1 MKKILISII
10 ILVMSMVSFGYTLP
24 TLEVSNKMRNNT
36 RYSSNVEV
44 VGIVAYKNSIEAFVS
59 NGLLLIKNPEAN
71 MYAVYEGTTDNL
83 IIDYVYGGNIRISKD
98 EIRPNY
104 WMHVEGIK
112 GWMADNNLVFIT
124 QEDAIKILD
133 KQ

>member
-1 MKKILISII
+1 MKKILIGII
-10 ILVMSMVSFGYTLP
+10 MLVMSIVSFSNTLP

-36 RYSSNVEV
+36 RHSRNVEV

-59 NGLLLIKNPEAN
+59 NGLLLIRNPEAN

-83 IIDYVYGGNIRISKD
+83 IMDYVYGGNIRISKD
-98 EIRPNY
+98 EIRPDY
-104 WMHVEGIK
+104 WMRLEGIK
-112 GWMADNNLVFIT
+112 GWLADNNLVFIT

-133 KQ
+133 K